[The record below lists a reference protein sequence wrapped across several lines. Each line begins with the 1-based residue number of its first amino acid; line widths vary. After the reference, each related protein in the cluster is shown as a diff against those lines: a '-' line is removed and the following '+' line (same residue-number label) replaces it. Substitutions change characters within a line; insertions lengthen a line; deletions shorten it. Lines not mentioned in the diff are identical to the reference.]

1 MPDPRRCQ
9 GRKRSGPGAI
19 APRGAPERAVSHS
32 AGRNRQPRRS
42 LYEWPPERWIEAA
55 GGDWRRAGGRWRGPC
70 PACGAA
76 MEVRSGGRGTLATC
90 WGGGCTAAA
99 IAEAIRPRDGARFRR
114 TARGAGARRDERPRT
129 RQKTRP
135 EGESASEAILRP
147 SGGGSPS
154 KPPKPGGSA
163 ETEARKSPV
172 TNERHPPRGRSTPG
186 IRPGTNEHAP
196 PVNAARRL
204 WERSRPV
211 PDDPEHPARRWSA
224 RRNLWP
230 PGDPWPESVRWT
242 EGPDGGGSLV
252 AAFAPVA
259 DWTLAHPPPHPS
271 GVQLVHVD
279 PVGLPRN
286 DRGGLAKRS
295 HGAMTGAVCVAGPPL
310 WRAGRVHVAEGIA
323 DALAIAARVAAPAL
337 ATGGTSGLARL
348 AEPLAA
354 LCVPV
359 TVWPDG
365 DRAGCAA
372 GRKLCHGLEARGIA
386 ASVADVPDG
395 EDPASLAGP
404 SNDWRQRA

>member
-1 MPDPRRCQ
+1 MRPHP
-9 GRKRSGPGAI
+9 GP
-19 APRGAPERAVSHS
+19 
-32 AGRNRQPRRS
+32 RQPRT
-42 LYEWPPERWIEAA
+42 LADWLEALA
-55 GGDWRRAGGRWRGPC
+55 ASGWEGRTVGREHVGPC
-70 PACGAA
+70 PRCGGTDRFSVKEGRRVAVAA
-76 MEVRSGGRGTLATC
+76 HCRH
-90 WGGGCTAAA
+90 GCTFPQL
-99 IAEAIRPRDGARFRR
+99 AEAVHGPV
-114 TARGAGARRDERPRT
+114 
-129 RQKTRP
+129 
-135 EGESASEAILRP
+135 
-147 SGGGSPS
+147 
-154 KPPKPGGSA
+154 
-163 ETEARKSPV
+163 EARKRPMRPPRPPKARRYARGPENGSQAVSGGFGRVRGGSEARKPPV